1 MKRVLI
7 ILICLMFVI
16 GCKEKKALY
25 KTVSSEEAYDII
37 ETRSDVIILD
47 VRTSSEYQS
56 GHIKDSV
63 NIPLDEI
70 DNRFMEEVT
79 DNYNTTVLVYCQSG
93 GRSEEA
99 SKILSRMGFTNVINI
114 GGLSSWKWEL
124 EKSEE

>member
-16 GCKEKKALY
+16 GCEEKKALY

-99 SKILSRMGFTNVINI
+99 SKSNRKRN
-114 GGLSSWKWEL
+114 
-124 EKSEE
+124 